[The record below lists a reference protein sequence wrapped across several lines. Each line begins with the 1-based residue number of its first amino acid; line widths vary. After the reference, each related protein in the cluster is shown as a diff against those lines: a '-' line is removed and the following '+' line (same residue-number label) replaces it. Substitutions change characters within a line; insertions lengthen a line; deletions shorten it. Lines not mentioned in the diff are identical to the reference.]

1 MAIALGEVGHIIQL
15 AIAPVFL
22 LTGVGTNLL
31 VLTNRLARIIDR
43 SRVLED
49 KLEAGVEI
57 GAQRALDLELDV
69 LFSRARKINR
79 AITLSTTCALL
90 ICVVVAALFLGDAF
104 EWRLGTLIAVL
115 FVLAMVALT
124 VSFIYLLREILM
136 ATDFLNQQR
145 IQIREKALFPKS

>member
-43 SRVLED
+43 SRMLEE
-49 KLEAGVEI
+49 KLEMGVESK
-57 GAQRALDLELDV
+57 AERALDTELDI
-69 LFSRARKINR
+69 LFRRARKINL

-90 ICVVVAALFLGDAF
+90 ICVVVAALFLGDAL
-104 EWRLGTLIAVL
+104 EWRLGTLIATL

-124 VSFIYLLREILM
+124 ASFVYLLSEILL
-136 ATDFLNQQR
+136 ATEFLNQQR
-145 IQIREKALFPKS
+145 MQGRGK